1 MAPGARCAAILFSMN
16 LPIDSVV
23 HGLMKELG
31 LTVDEATTA
40 AFDALDRTTPTQHIA
55 PAVLDES
62 IRCGN

>member
-1 MAPGARCAAILFSMN
+1 MN